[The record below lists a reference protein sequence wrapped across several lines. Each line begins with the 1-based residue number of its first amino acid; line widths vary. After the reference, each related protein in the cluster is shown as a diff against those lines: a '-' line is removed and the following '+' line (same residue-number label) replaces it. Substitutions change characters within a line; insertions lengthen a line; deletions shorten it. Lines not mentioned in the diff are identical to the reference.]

1 MSAKYPPESEPPH
14 NSSGEE
20 DEEEEEE
27 EEDEEDEEEIEE
39 WTEMTPLSELAEVE
53 DGPSTHFVGGFSVC
67 HHLGD
72 AIHRA
77 QFKEDIVLVF
87 PGVYAE
93 ASSSSPASSPL
104 ELNEARLGGLCVY
117 SVSYAR
123 EHASRSG
130 SKMAAKPRYMSP
142 SKRRVGPWFTYLTA
156 AAAAVFL
163 AQDGSSDDT
172 EYAKSKKA
180 YNPLQ
185 AAASK
190 AVEAIDSQKAA
201 SVANMHTTSGSS
213 VFAPAITA
221 TTANPQLYPVFDFPI
236 SIVYKNESDDATV
249 SSTCGLPHYV
259 QQQEED
265 SDEDEEN
272 EDARE
277 TGDDDGSGDG
287 QEQEGASAGAL
298 REEVAITL
306 AGLCARAGVTIG
318 SLTRTHITHCVI
330 GSPQPHPTS
339 SDADAVSRRIAITAA
354 PLTEALVDHCLV
366 YGGSAYGLYAYPRCA
381 LTMHSC
387 IVEGP
392 NTEAAAYN
400 ATSGSVTDAVA
411 AGCSRGGSALAQLQR
426 RQARTQL
433 LRRYMDRF
441 EENQD
446 HDMGAHERGDASLD
460 IEEGVLPRFCVPG
473 ASASGAAATPILCE
487 TAIMLDDADV
497 RLEDCLVTHTRHG
510 VLLHG
515 GCTGTVLKGVS
526 LRSIAEVGLYVYGMA
541 GAADVQ
547 YSSVLACGL
556 ACLLVVGPS
565 AAEVAAAESELPA
578 RPSEDEEDETEQS
591 EDCDDQ
597 RRPIFAQHPHIW
609 SNCFIGSVR
618 VQGEVRSGAMV
629 DNLVFLPRDEQG
641 VAAAGAAAAQTI
653 LAVTSDTA
661 RGFAYVGME
670 GERVPP
676 RAADETAAA

>member
-1 MSAKYPPESEPPH
+1 MSAKYPPESDPPH
-14 NSSGEE
+14 NSSDEE

-27 EEDEEDEEEIEE
+27 DEDDEEEIEE
-39 WTEMTPLSELAEVE
+39 WTEVTPLSELAELE
-53 DGPSTHFVGGFSVC
+53 DGPSSHFVGGFSVC
-67 HHLGD
+67 NHLGD
-72 AIHRA
+72 AIGRV

-87 PGVYAE
+87 PGVYAA
-93 ASSSSPASSPL
+93 ASSSSPSSSSPL
-104 ELNEARLGGLCVY
+104 ELNEAHLGGLCVY

-123 EHASRSG
+123 EHASHGG
-130 SKMAAKPRYMSP
+130 SKRAAEPRYMSP

-163 AQDGSSDDT
+163 AQDSSSGGT
-172 EYAKSKKA
+172 ESAKSSKA
-180 YNPLQ
+180 YNPLG

-190 AVEAIDSQKAA
+190 AVEAIDSRKAA
-201 SVANMHTTSGSS
+201 STATMHTTSGSS

-236 SIVYKNESDDATV
+236 SIAYTSESADATA

-259 QQQEED
+259 QQEQD
-265 SDEDEEN
+265 SDEDEED
-272 EDARE
+272 EEASE
-277 TGDDDGSGDG
+277 TGGGDDGGAE
-287 QEQEGASAGAL
+287 QEQEELGAGAL
-298 REEVAITL
+298 REEVVITL

-330 GSPQPHPTS
+330 GSPQQHPTS
-339 SDADAVSRRIAITAA
+339 SEASTVAPRIAITAA

-381 LTMHSC
+381 LAMRSC

-400 ATSGSVTDAVA
+400 AASAPATNA
-411 AGCSRGGSALAQLQR
+411 ASAGGSRGCSALAQLQR
-426 RQARTQL
+426 CQARTQL

-441 EENQD
+441 EENQV
-446 HDMGAHERGDASLD
+446 HDTNASGRGGESRD

-473 ASASGAAATPILCE
+473 ASAAGAAAISMPCE
-487 TAIMLDDADV
+487 VAIMCDDADV
-497 RLEDCLVTHTRHG
+497 QLTDCLVTHTRHG

-515 GCTGTVLKGVS
+515 GCTGTVVKGLSV
-526 LRSIAEVGLYVYGMA
+526 RSVAEVGLYVYGMA

-565 AAEVAAAESELPA
+565 AAQVAAAEAELPA
-578 RPSEDEEDETEQS
+578 RPSEADEEEDMEQS
-591 EDCDDQ
+591 EDGHDR
-597 RRPIFAQHPHIW
+597 RRPIFAQHPNIR
-609 SNCFIGSVR
+609 SNCFIGAVR

-641 VAAAGAAAAQTI
+641 VAAAAAAGAQMVLTVP
-653 LAVTSDTA
+653 ADTE
-661 RGFAYVGME
+661 RSFAYVGME
-670 GERVPP
+670 GERIPA
-676 RAADETAAA
+676 RAADEAAAA